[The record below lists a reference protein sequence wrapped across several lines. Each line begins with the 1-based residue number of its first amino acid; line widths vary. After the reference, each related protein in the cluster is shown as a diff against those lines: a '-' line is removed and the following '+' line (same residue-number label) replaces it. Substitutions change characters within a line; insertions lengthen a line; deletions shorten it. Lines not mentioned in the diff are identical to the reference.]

1 MNKSQLLLGAVAVIV
16 IGIAVL
22 AILSNF
28 VSFTPARTAK
38 DTFFTLKCAN
48 AECSEVFKSSVAE
61 LAKDAEDAFTGTP
74 GNPGYTCPKCG
85 QRTGYTTMLCPEC
98 GERFLPEYH
107 RTSGAKPGVPECP
120 KCGWSPKRYRK
131 QSKEKK

>member
-16 IGIAVL
+16 IAIAGL

-28 VSFTPARTAK
+28 VSFTPVRTAK

-48 AECSEVFKSSVAE
+48 AECGEVFKRSVAE
-61 LAKDAEDAFTGTP
+61 LAEDAENAFTGTR
-74 GNPGYTCPKCG
+74 GSPGYTCPKCK
-85 QRTGYTTMLCPEC
+85 QRTGYTAWLCREC

-107 RTSGAKPGVPECP
+107 RTSEAKPGVPECP
-120 KCGWSPKRYRK
+120 KCGWSPKRHRK
-131 QSKEKK
+131 KSKEKK